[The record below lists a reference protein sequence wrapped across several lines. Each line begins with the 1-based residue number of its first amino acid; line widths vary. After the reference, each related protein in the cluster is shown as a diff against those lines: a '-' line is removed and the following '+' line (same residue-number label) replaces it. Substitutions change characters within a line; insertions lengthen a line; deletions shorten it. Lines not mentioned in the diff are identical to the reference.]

1 VGWWDTLLIVRRV
14 SLRDFRSYGSLEL
27 ALEPG
32 IVLITG
38 PNGAGKTNLL
48 EALHV
53 GSQGFS
59 PRTRA
64 DARLIRFGAEAAR
77 VALSGD
83 EQGSPVET
91 QVDVRG
97 AKGKEVR
104 VNGAT
109 LTSTDE
115 LRLRLSALA
124 FTPDRL
130 AVVKG
135 GPLVRRAYFD
145 RMLGRLFPARAG
157 LPGDFGRALAQR
169 NAALRRVRAGESS
182 RDAVEPWTQRVAE
195 LGDDLDRRR
204 SELVGLL
211 APRFRAK
218 AALLG
223 LENAELEYEER
234 GLTVEELNGRL
245 EADVERG
252 TTGVGPHLRDVG
264 VWGDGRDLR
273 RYGSQGEQRSAV
285 LALVVAEGDL
295 VAGQRAAPPL
305 LLLDDVFSELDEGR
319 RLALVTSLPAGSQ
332 TLVTMTDRGAYPASG
347 PDPALVV
354 SVRREEDASLAEA
367 A

>member
-1 VGWWDTLLIVRRV
+1 VIVSEV
-14 SLRDFRSYGSLEL
+14 SLRNFRSYGALDL

-32 IVLITG
+32 VVLITG
-38 PNGAGKTNLL
+38 ANGAGKTNLL

-64 DARLIRFGAEAAR
+64 EARLIRFGEEAAR
-77 VALSGD
+77 VTLAGAD
-83 EQGSPVET
+83 AGSPVET
-91 QVDVRG
+91 QVDVKG
-97 AKGKEVR
+97 PKGKEVR
-104 VNGAT
+104 VNGAL
-109 LTSTDE
+109 LTGSEE

-157 LPGDFGRALAQR
+157 LPVEYGRALAQR

-182 RDAVEPWTQRVAE
+182 RDAVEPWTHQVAE
-195 LGDDLDRRR
+195 LGSELDRRR

-211 APRFRAK
+211 AARFRPK

-223 LENAELEYEER
+223 LDDAELAYEEK
-234 GLTVEELNGRL
+234 GVTVDDLNARL
-245 EADVERG
+245 ETDVERG
-252 TTGVGPHLRDVG
+252 TTGIGPHLRDVRVSSG
-264 VWGDGRDLR
+264 NRDLR
-273 RYGSQGEQRSAV
+273 GFGSQGEQRSAV
-285 LALVVAEGDL
+285 LALVVAEGGL
-295 VAGQRAAPPL
+295 VAEKRDVPPL
-305 LLLDDVFSELDEGR
+305 LLLDDVFSELDERR
-319 RLALVTSLPAGSQ
+319 RLALVTSLPEGSQ
-332 TLVTMTDRGAYPASG
+332 TFVTMTDRSAYPAG
-347 PDPALVV
+347 APDPALVV

>member
-1 VGWWDTLLIVRRV
+1 MIAHHIA
-14 SLRDFRSYGSLEL
+14 LRNFRSYGLLDL

-32 IVLITG
+32 VVLITG
-38 PNGAGKTNLL
+38 ANGAGKTNLL

-64 DARLIRFGAEAAR
+64 DARLIRFGEETAR
-77 VALSGD
+77 VALSGV
-83 EQGSPVET
+83 EESAPVET
-91 QVDVRG
+91 QVDVRSP
-97 AKGKEVR
+97 KGKEVR
-104 VNGAT
+104 LNGA
-109 LTSTDE
+109 LLASTEE

-157 LPGDFGRALAQR
+157 LPGDYARALAQR

-182 RDAVEPWTQRVAE
+182 RDAVEPWTHQVAE
-195 LGDDLDRRR
+195 LGSELDRRR

-211 APRFRAK
+211 AKRFTTK

-223 LENAELEYEER
+223 LDDAELVYKER
-234 GLTVEELNGRL
+234 GLTADELNARL
-245 EADVERG
+245 DADVERG
-252 TTGVGPHLRDVG
+252 TTGIGPHLRDVR
-264 VWGDGRDLR
+264 VSSGDRDLR
-273 RYGSQGEQRSAV
+273 GYGSQGEQRSAV

-295 VAGQRAAPPL
+295 VVEQRNVPPL
-305 LLLDDVFSELDEGR
+305 LLLDDVFSELDESR

-332 TLVTMTDRGAYPASG
+332 TLVTMTDRSAYPAAA
-347 PDPALVV
+347 PEPALVV
-354 SVRREEDASLAEA
+354 SVRRDEDASLAEA

>member
-1 VGWWDTLLIVRRV
+1 VGVHLIVRRV
-14 SLRDFRSYGSLEL
+14 SLRNFRSYGSLEL
-27 ALEPG
+27 VLEPG
-32 IVLITG
+32 VVLITG

-64 DARLIRFGAEAAR
+64 DARLIRFGEQTAR
-77 VALSGD
+77 VGLAG
-83 EQGSPVET
+83 EEGGSPVET
-91 QVDVRG
+91 QVDVKG
-97 AKGKEVR
+97 PKGKEVR
-104 VNGAT
+104 VNGAL
-109 LTSTDE
+109 LTSADE

-145 RMLGRLFPARAG
+145 RMLGRLFPARAD
-157 LPGDFGRALAQR
+157 LPGRYGRALAQR

-182 RDAVEPWTQRVAE
+182 RDAVSPWTLQVADLGSE
-195 LGDDLDRRR
+195 LERGR

-218 AALLG
+218 GALLG
-223 LENAELEYEER
+223 LDDAELDYDER
-234 GLTVEELNGRL
+234 TLTADDLGGRL
-245 EADVERG
+245 DADIERG
-252 TTGVGPHLRDVG
+252 TTGVGPHLRDIRVSSG
-264 VWGDGRDLR
+264 GRDLR
-273 RYGSQGEQRSAV
+273 GYGSQGEQRSAV

-295 VAGQRAAPPL
+295 ILETRNVPPL
-305 LLLDDVFSELDEGR
+305 FLLDDVFSELDEGR

-332 TLVTMTDRGAYPASG
+332 TFVTMTDESTYPAGG
-347 PDPALVV
+347 PEPALAV
-354 SVRREEDASLAEA
+354 SVRREAGVSLTEA

>member
-1 VGWWDTLLIVRRV
+1 VGWWDALLIVHRV
-14 SLRDFRSYGSLEL
+14 SLRNFRSYGSLEL

-32 IVLITG
+32 LVLITG

-64 DARLIRFGAEAAR
+64 DARLIRFGEETAR
-77 VALSGD
+77 VTLAGF
-83 EQGSPVET
+83 EGESPVET
-91 QVDVRG
+91 EVEVGPRRG
-97 AKGKEVR
+97 REVR

-109 LTSTDE
+109 LDSAEE

-135 GPLVRRAYFD
+135 GPLVRRTYFD

-157 LPGDFGRALAQR
+157 LPADYGRALAQR

-182 RDAVEPWTQRVAE
+182 RDAVEPWTQQVAA
-195 LGDDLDRRR
+195 LGSELDRRR
-204 SELVGLL
+204 SELVLLL
-211 APRFRAK
+211 APRFLARGAV
-218 AALLG
+218 LG
-223 LENAELEYEER
+223 LENAELAYDEQ
-234 GLTVEELNGRL
+234 GLSVDDLSARL
-245 EADVERG
+245 DADIERG
-252 TTGVGPHLRDVG
+252 TTGIGPHLRDVQ
-264 VWGDGRDLR
+264 VRSDGRDVR
-273 RYGSQGEQRSAV
+273 GYGSQGEQRSAV
-285 LALVVAEGDL
+285 LALVVAEADV
-295 VAGQRAAPPL
+295 VAEERNAPPL

-319 RLALVTSLPAGSQ
+319 RFALVAGLPEGSQ
-332 TLVTMTDRGAYPASG
+332 TLVTMTDRGAYPAKS
-347 PDPALVV
+347 PAPALVV
-354 SVRREEDASLAEA
+354 EVRRDEDLSMAEA

>member
-14 SLRDFRSYGSLEL
+14 SLRNFRSYGSLEL

-32 IVLITG
+32 VVLITG

-64 DARLIRFGAEAAR
+64 DARLIRFGADAAR
-77 VALSGD
+77 VALSG
-83 EQGSPVET
+83 EEGGSPVET

-97 AKGKEVR
+97 PKGKEVR
-104 VNGAT
+104 VNGAV
-109 LTSTDE
+109 LASTDE

-169 NAALRRVRAGESS
+169 NAALRRVRTGESS
-182 RDAVEPWTQRVAE
+182 RDALEPWTQQVA
-195 LGDDLDRRR
+195 LFGDELDRQR
-204 SELVGLL
+204 SRLAGLL
-211 APRFRAK
+211 EPPFSEK

-223 LENAELEYEER
+223 LEDAELGYEER
-234 GLTVEELNGRL
+234 GLTVEELDARL
-245 EADVERG
+245 DADVERG
-252 TTGVGPHLRDVG
+252 TTGVGPHLRDVRISS
-264 VWGDGRDLR
+264 GDRDLR
-273 RYGSQGEQRSAV
+273 GYGSQGEQRSAV

-295 VAGQRAAPPL
+295 VTETRGTPPL
-305 LLLDDVFSELDEGR
+305 LLLDDVFSELDESR
-319 RLALVTSLPAGSQ
+319 RLALVTSLPTGAQ
-332 TLVTMTDRGAYPASG
+332 TLVTMTDRSAYPAAG
-347 PDPALVV
+347 PAPGLVV